1 MIYALTGS
9 LALAR
14 DSGRNAGLPFAA
26 PLRALAHNARFAWA
40 LPALGAWMV
49 PVAAGV
55 VRRGP
60 TIPSVLRAE
69 RLLRVP
75 V

>member
-1 MIYALTGS
+1 VISVRISRAYPDWGLLLMIYALTGS
-9 LALAR
+9 LALAT

-49 PVAAGV
+49 PVAAG
-55 VRRGP
+55 
-60 TIPSVLRAE
+60 
-69 RLLRVP
+69 
-75 V
+75 